1 MSVCIGVALIILY
14 VSGVWPYYQIFGSA
28 EYQNIQ
34 FCEYSVWLNIEIFRQ
49 SQILKIKPFKT
60 YIF

>member
-1 MSVCIGVALIILY
+1 MSVCIRVALNIRY
-14 VSGVWPYYQIFGSA
+14 VSGVQPYYRIFGSA

-34 FCEYSVWLNIEIFRQ
+34 FGEYSVWLNIEIFRQ
-49 SQILKIKPFKT
+49 NRMLKIKPFKT